1 MNIKANKKFIVIIA
15 LILVNAVGF
24 TSARYYFAQHIE
36 SNQVSTNFFQRF
48 NQASPD
54 MINPSKFLEFGID
67 LLKYIGK

>member
-36 SNQVSTNFFQRF
+36 SNQLSTNFFQMF
-48 NQASPD
+48 IFEEN
-54 MINPSKFLEFGID
+54 
-67 LLKYIGK
+67 